1 MVIGWS
7 KEIPRQMRGGSYR
20 ESPMPCPQ
28 WLPAVMSSLVTPM
41 SAQIEG
47 PGGHFSAISLVVTPG
62 LMMSMAS

>member
-1 MVIGWS
+1 
-7 KEIPRQMRGGSYR
+7 
-20 ESPMPCPQ
+20 
-28 WLPAVMSSLVTPM
+28 MSSLVTPM